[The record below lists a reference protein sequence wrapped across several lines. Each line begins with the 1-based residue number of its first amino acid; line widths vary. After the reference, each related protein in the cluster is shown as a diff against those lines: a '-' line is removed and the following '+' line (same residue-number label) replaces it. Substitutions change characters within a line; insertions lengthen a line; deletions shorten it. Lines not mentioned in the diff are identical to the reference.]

1 MRQSQPQFRRKGMNM
16 VKSVKTRIGFL
27 LLALLM
33 ALGLFTGC
41 DTYLEEA
48 SGFLE
53 SGGMPQETGESAQQ
67 ESAPLL
73 ERGGS
78 YSSKEDVS
86 LYLHLYGELP
96 EHYLTKAEARALGWD
111 SSKGTLWEVAP
122 GKSIGGDRFYNNE
135 ELLPTAQ
142 ERKYFECD
150 VNYQGGFRG
159 AERIIYSDDGLIYY
173 TEDPYKSFTQLY
185 GGDEP

>member
-1 MRQSQPQFRRKGMNM
+1 M
-16 VKSVKTRIGFL
+16 VKSVKTRIGLL

-33 ALGLFTGC
+33 VLGLFTSC
-41 DTYLEEA
+41 DAYLEEA
-48 SGFLE
+48 ADFLE
-53 SGGMPQETGESAQQ
+53 SGGMPPETGESARQ
-67 ESAPLL
+67 EIAPFL

-96 EHYLTKAEARALGWD
+96 ENYLTKEEARALGWD
-111 SSKGTLWEVAP
+111 SSKGNLWEVAP

-173 TEDPYKSFTQLY
+173 TEDHYKSFTQLY

>member
-16 VKSVKTRIGFL
+16 VKSVKTRIGLL

-33 ALGLFTGC
+33 ALGLFAGC
-41 DTYLEEA
+41 DAYLEEA

-53 SGGMPQETGESAQQ
+53 SGGMPQETG

-96 EHYLTKAEARALGWD
+96 VNYLTKEEARALGWD
-111 SSKGTLWEVAP
+111 SSKGNLWEVAP

-173 TEDPYKSFTQLY
+173 TEDHYKSFTQLY